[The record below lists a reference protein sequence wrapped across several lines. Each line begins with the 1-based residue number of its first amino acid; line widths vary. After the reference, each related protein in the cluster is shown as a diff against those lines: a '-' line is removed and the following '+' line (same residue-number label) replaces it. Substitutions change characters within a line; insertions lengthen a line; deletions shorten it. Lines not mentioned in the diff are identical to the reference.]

1 MKQKNFWRVSVPC
14 VCTCAVRALC
24 AVVQLPHHGAVVPL
38 IDMTLSKRRCHVS
51 LCFFL
56 LNFFPKH
63 FGFDVSD
70 VLSDSVDEKK
80 MTSETSCRHE
90 RVNTRES

>member
-24 AVVQLPHHGAVVPL
+24 AVAQLPHPGAVVPP
-38 IDMTLSKRRCHVS
+38 IDMTLSKRRCHVG

-56 LNFFPKH
+56 VNFFSKL
-63 FGFDVSD
+63 FGLDVSNI
-70 VLSDSVDEKK
+70 LSGSVDEKK
-80 MTSETSCRHE
+80 DDVGNVLSA
-90 RVNTRES
+90 